1 MSQTMNQLKAF
12 FRNRDDLKVFA
23 MNGSKVN
30 KNIPDDIFKDY
41 DVVFFSTNFKQY
53 IEDSSFLDLFGEPLI
68 KTEPE
73 SDPICPNEL
82 LEGKG
87 YVYLVQYISGLR
99 IDFQFRDIDT
109 LDNYLKED
117 SLTQII
123 EDKEKLVTSEIM
135 PNDSD
140 YWLKKPSKEQIEFSI
155 AEFWWLIP
163 NILKSSLRKQEILAQ
178 FYFDLTRKELFQL
191 IAWSIANET
200 TWNENY
206 GKEFTAIL
214 DKVTDKERQQIM
226 SLFQVGT
233 TDSLYKGIRTMMS
246 LQEKYLKR
254 IAPSYNIDLN
264 KFLAYQHIP
273 YTYLMS
279 KDEVTLAKKFK

>member
-1 MSQTMNQLKAF
+1 
-12 FRNRDDLKVFA
+12 
-23 MNGSKVN
+23 
-30 KNIPDDIFKDY
+30 
-41 DVVFFSTNFKQY
+41 
-53 IEDSSFLDLFGEPLI
+53 
-68 KTEPE
+68 
-73 SDPICPNEL
+73 
-82 LEGKG
+82 
-87 YVYLVQYISGLR
+87 
-99 IDFQFRDIDT
+99 
-109 LDNYLKED
+109 
-117 SLTQII
+117 
-123 EDKEKLVTSEIM
+123 M

-178 FYFDLTRKELFQL
+178 FYFNLTRKELFQL

-206 GKEFTAIL
+206 GKEFSAIL
-214 DKVTDKERQQIM
+214 DKVTDKERQQIK

-233 TDSLYKGIRTMMS
+233 TDSLYKGIQTMMS

-254 IAPSYNIDLN
+254 ITPSYDIDLK

-273 YTYLMS
+273 YIYLMS

>member
-1 MSQTMNQLKAF
+1 MSQTMNQLRAF

-53 IEDSSFLDLFGEPLI
+53 IEDSSFLDLFGETLI

-87 YVYLVQYISGLR
+87 YVYLVQYVSGLR

-178 FYFDLTRKELFQL
+178 FYFNLTRKELFQL

-206 GKEFTAIL
+206 GKEFSAIL

-233 TDSLYKGIRTMMS
+233 TDSLYKGIQTMMS
-246 LQEKYLKR
+246 LQEEYLKR
-254 IAPSYNIDLN
+254 IAPSYDIDL
-264 KFLAYQHIP
+264 KKLLAYQHIP